1 MSTSCLRIAPDQIR
15 ARGENF
21 PAGASFIEMYACAAT
36 STSDCDRM
44 QPAPALFRPPPPY
57 KDDHDIT
64 YTHSLPSLTH
74 CAPHTE
80 PFDEKNVSYSALT
93 DQHRQH
99 MRRVHD
105 LLHLSLL
112 RQDHERAVR
121 CFIIL
126 LRSQD
131 WRPLEL
137 WKLGLRIACMDVHN
151 DAAQKYL
158 LRISRTRTALRPY
171 SLPFLIRE
179 WIRNGNYQQAHEE
192 LSSIIT
198 SFPYRL
204 HPLLHTYLGLLTLY
218 IGHAEPHEYL
228 HDIPH
233 MSTSFF
239 VPPGVRR
246 TAKFHFEN
254 AVKVAPRYMAYQ
266 SALCKHRFT
275 QHFHRL
281 NRLRRRAQQHRVR
294 LWRRLR
300 QFGWVFCDDTAWA
313 SQTNQ
318 DQGEDSS
325 DSMAELSDSAALP
338 SSDYFGLA
346 LDFPLPSDESDAEP
360 ASAGETEVSEGPSLP
375 ESAMTSRNVTPEP
388 MASSE
393 SEPDERAIDPD
404 PTFLVTVPA
413 VQCSVHM
420 ATTCLRWLDES
431 TR

>member
-1 MSTSCLRIAPDQIR
+1 
-15 ARGENF
+15 
-21 PAGASFIEMYACAAT
+21 
-36 STSDCDRM
+36 
-44 QPAPALFRPPPPY
+44 
-57 KDDHDIT
+57 
-64 YTHSLPSLTH
+64 
-74 CAPHTE
+74 
-80 PFDEKNVSYSALT
+80 
-93 DQHRQH
+93 

-137 WKLGLRIACMDVHN
+137 WKLGLRIACMDAHN

-233 MSTSFF
+233 MSTSFI

-254 AVKVAPRYMAYQ
+254 AVKVAPVSYTH
-266 SALCKHRFT
+266 LT
-275 QHFHRL
+275 
-281 NRLRRRAQQHRVR
+281 
-294 LWRRLR
+294 
-300 QFGWVFCDDTAWA
+300 
-313 SQTNQ
+313 
-318 DQGEDSS
+318 
-325 DSMAELSDSAALP
+325 LP
-338 SSDYFGLA
+338 TKA
-346 LDFPLPSDESDAEP
+346 
-360 ASAGETEVSEGPSLP
+360 
-375 ESAMTSRNVTPEP
+375 
-388 MASSE
+388 
-393 SEPDERAIDPD
+393 
-404 PTFLVTVPA
+404 
-413 VQCSVHM
+413 
-420 ATTCLRWLDES
+420 
-431 TR
+431 